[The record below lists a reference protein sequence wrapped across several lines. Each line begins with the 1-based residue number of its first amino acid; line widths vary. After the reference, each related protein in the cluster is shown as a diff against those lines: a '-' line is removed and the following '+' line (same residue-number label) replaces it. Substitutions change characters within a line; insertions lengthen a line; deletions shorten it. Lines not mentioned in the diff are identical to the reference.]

1 MTIRVNAEI
10 KEIPINPIK
19 HARMKYGLTQQQ
31 VADQTGVPFRT
42 IQNWEGGQRKCP
54 DYVMDLVL
62 DKLDQKFSQPDFKTI
77 LEEILEMMER
87 DLKHLKT
94 DEARNY
100 VTNVI
105 TDLKDAIK

>member
-1 MTIRVNAEI
+1 MKLGNEM
-10 KEIPINPIK
+10 KEIPINPIR

-31 VADQTGVPFRT
+31 LADITGIPHRT

-54 DYVMDLVL
+54 EYVTNMIIDL
-62 DKLDQKFSQPDFKTI
+62 LDQKFNQPDYKTI
-77 LEEILEMMER
+77 LEEILDMLER
-87 DLKHLKT
+87 DVIHLKT
-94 DEARNY
+94 TEARNY